1 MPKKGGKTMDLNF
14 ETADLLKEDAK
25 KSDVVADESKPQEKT
40 DSVENK
46 PAESKKDESRIV
58 PDSQKTNETAQK
70 DTVVEPPAKPIEG
83 GAKVMTQSVDP
94 QGMFDY
100 ANREQHVV
108 QEGENLFDVAQ
119 KYNVALEQL
128 RYFNHISKKNTRI
141 RVGRTLFIPR
151 ESIDVPVGE

>member
-1 MPKKGGKTMDLNF
+1 MDLNF

-25 KSDVVADESKPQEKT
+25 KSDVVADESKLQEKT

-46 PAESKKDESRIV
+46 PTESEKDESSVIV
-58 PDSQKTNETAQK
+58 PDSSKTNETAQK

-83 GAKVMTQSVDP
+83 GAKVMAQPVDP

-100 ANREQHVV
+100 ANSEQHVV

-119 KYNVALEQL
+119 KYNVASEQL

>member
-1 MPKKGGKTMDLNF
+1 M
-14 ETADLLKEDAK
+14 
-25 KSDVVADESKPQEKT
+25 
-40 DSVENK
+40 
-46 PAESKKDESRIV
+46 
-58 PDSQKTNETAQK
+58 AQ
-70 DTVVEPPAKPIEG
+70 P
-83 GAKVMTQSVDP
+83 VDP

-100 ANREQHVV
+100 ANSEQHVV